1 MATAAELRA
10 GRQPC
15 LWTHRA
21 VCEIRLAPQRRLLTT
36 KYRRSDGRWCG
47 CCKGGGEVLWGFW
60 TKETVPNTCNGY
72 ATYRNRA
79 GTADASK
86 RLRPLCAAV
95 WEGILG
101 LVERDKSGTTPHTRA
116 LWVRFG
122 VPEAGT
128 LSLRQAGASHDGGLG
143 NTREN
148 GSLYIERKN
157 GS

>member
-60 TKETVPNTCNGY
+60 TKKLSPIPAM
-72 ATYRNRA
+72 ATRPIAIAPEPPTRVSVSVA
-79 GTADASK
+79 MCCGVGRHFGTGGKGQIRHNPSYEGFVGALPACLSRDASPFD
-86 RLRPLCAAV
+86 RLR
-95 WEGILG
+95 
-101 LVERDKSGTTPHTRA
+101 
-116 LWVRFG
+116 
-122 VPEAGT
+122 
-128 LSLRQAGASHDGGLG
+128 AS
-143 NTREN
+143 R
-148 GSLYIERKN
+148 
-157 GS
+157 